1 MNQGR
6 DELYLQHVLDAIGKI
21 ERYVAVGYGE
31 FMEESHW
38 QDAVIRQLEIIGE
51 AVKRL
56 SSEVTERHP
65 DIPWRRIAGMR
76 DVLIH
81 NYMGVDLANVWQVTQ
96 QNLPPLRQAVEDLLA
111 EATGLGDPEVTGL

>member
-1 MNQGR
+1 MSR
-6 DELYLQHVLDAIGKI
+6 DELYLPHVLDAIRKI
-21 ERYVAVGYGE
+21 ERYAAVGYDE
-31 FMEESHW
+31 FMAASHW

-56 SSEVTERHP
+56 SADVVDRRP

-81 NYMGVDLANVWQVTQ
+81 DYMGVDLEAVWQVTQ
-96 QNLPPLRQAVEDLLA
+96 HNIPELRQAVEQLLS
-111 EATGLGDPEVTGL
+111 GR